1 MADSGTSSS
10 SFPPP
15 PPSPLPPIM
24 HHSSL
29 FNSSPPPLSSS
40 SLARN
45 RLQVSS
51 PHLHPQVT
59 SPHLLPQ
66 TQVSSPHPQVTAP
79 HLLPQTQVS
88 SPHLRP
94 QVTSPHLP
102 HPQVTAPHL
111 LPQTQVSSP
120 HLLPQTQVSSPHLRP
135 QVTSPHLPHPQVTSP
150 HLLPQTQASSPHL
163 LPQIQVSSPHLLPQT
178 QVTSPHLRPQVTS
191 PHLPHPQVTSPHL
204 LPQTQASSP
213 HLLPQTQVS
222 SPHLRS
228 QVTSPHPPHP
238 QVTSPHLQPQVTTPH
253 LLPQTQASSPH
264 LCPQTHVTSPHP
276 QVTSPHIS
284 HPQVTSPHLSH
295 PQVTSPHLSHPQVTS
310 PHLPHPQ
317 VTSPHLPHSQVTS
330 PHLPHISHPQVTS
343 YHFPEPRVTSPHL
356 PHPQVTSPHV
366 SHPQVTSPHL
376 PHLYITS
383 LDLLPQTQVSSP
395 HLPHPQ
401 ITSPH
406 LCPQTQIT
414 SPHPQVTSPHLLSLP
429 QHLLSKQTVDV
440 DHPEWSRSEPPAERP
455 YLLTTAHLDHQNQ
468 FSTGASHYRP
478 LHNSHIDLAGGVCGQ
493 GDTPGPGQDTWRPTL
508 PQGGWSSVDFTSSLA
523 EDFSCTRF
531 FHHSCHDNSSAQP
544 FCSPT
549 TPGLSPHYP
558 QTPTLSSPDAQGHP
572 GKEKQTLRQVGED
585 QTLHWCLDEYDS
597 YRLTSDP
604 SQPHPLQTSRHLLHN
619 HRDLIQ
625 DQTGL
630 LHSHRDLIQDQT
642 GVLHN
647 HRDLIQD
654 QTGLLHSHRDL
665 IQDQT
670 GLLHSHRDLIQDQ
683 TGVLHNHRDLI
694 QDQRGVLHSHRD
706 LIQEQTGLLH
716 TAANSASCFCPQ
728 GRGQDLSSTAPP
740 KGLPV
745 KRLKPKDDSALLK
758 SRLLCSVCQRDFR
771 SLPALNGHMRSH
783 SRSRSASWSNKGD
796 DSSAPTVQP
805 SVSMVMPV
813 SVPVQSKACRSGQR
827 RGSHLS
833 PATGGAALLYRSL
846 LHHREEEAVA
856 EDGEAGDG
864 AVAMGDG
871 AHYTPPPMLCPIR
884 VGPGLYCSLATRRQ
898 QKVQAVQLHNTHNGL
913 SDLVSMETASPP
925 PGTILNKPR
934 INEGQSFQAE
944 IPPLLGREHTD
955 ADPHNALLL
964 WTPWDELERPVNRQR
979 VEALMM
985 MARSSV
991 VPGGGASPE
1000 SALHVL
1006 SECRGDFLL
1015 TVQKLLSTPETSDDH
1030 TAPHHQ
1036 GVRWSAAERR
1046 MMVKS
1051 LHLHHKDFRR
1061 VHETVQTKS
1070 LSQCVEFYYLW
1081 KKKLSLIR
1089 RPPAGLTISLPN
1101 TKGQRSPGSHD
1112 AS

>member
-1 MADSGTSSS
+1 
-10 SFPPP
+10 
-15 PPSPLPPIM
+15 M
-24 HHSSL
+24 HHSSV

-45 RLQVSS
+45 RLQVTS

-59 SPHLLPQ
+59 SPHLL
-66 TQVSSPHPQVTAP
+66 S
-79 HLLPQTQVS
+79 
-88 SPHLRP
+88 
-94 QVTSPHLP
+94 
-102 HPQVTAPHL
+102 
-111 LPQTQVSSP
+111 
-120 HLLPQTQVSSPHLRP
+120 
-135 QVTSPHLPHPQVTSP
+135 
-150 HLLPQTQASSPHL
+150 
-163 LPQIQVSSPHLLPQT
+163 
-178 QVTSPHLRPQVTS
+178 
-191 PHLPHPQVTSPHL
+191 
-204 LPQTQASSP
+204 
-213 HLLPQTQVS
+213 
-222 SPHLRS
+222 
-228 QVTSPHPPHP
+228 
-238 QVTSPHLQPQVTTPH
+238 
-253 LLPQTQASSPH
+253 QTQASSPH

-276 QVTSPHIS
+276 QVTSPHL
-284 HPQVTSPHLSH
+284 P
-295 PQVTSPHLSHPQVTS
+295 HPQVTS

-317 VTSPHLPHSQVTS
+317 VTSPHLPHPQVTPPHSQVTL
-330 PHLPHISHPQVTS
+330 PHLPHISHPQLTS

-356 PHPQVTSPHV
+356 LPHPQLTYPHLPDPQVSSPHLPHPQVTSPHLPE
-366 SHPQVTSPHL
+366 PQVTVTSPRLLPHPQLTSPHLPDPQVSSPHL

-395 HLPHPQ
+395 HLLPQ
-401 ITSPH
+401 TQGSSPH
-406 LCPQTQIT
+406 LCPQTHIT

-478 LHNSHIDLAGGVCGQ
+478 PHNSHIDLAGGVCGQ
-493 GDTPGPGQDTWRPTL
+493 GDTPGPGHNTWRPTL
-508 PQGGWSSVDFTSSLA
+508 PQGGWSSVDFTSSSA
-523 EDFSCTRF
+523 EDFSSTHF
-531 FHHSCHDNSSAQP
+531 FRHSCHENSSAQP
-544 FCSPT
+544 FCSLT

-585 QTLHWCLDEYDS
+585 QTLHWCLDEYNS

-604 SQPHPLQTSRHLLHN
+604 SQPRPLQTSRHL
-619 HRDLIQ
+619 
-625 DQTGL
+625 
-630 LHSHRDLIQDQT
+630 
-642 GVLHN
+642 LHN

-670 GLLHSHRDLIQDQ
+670 GLLHSHRDLIQNQ

-694 QDQRGVLHSHRD
+694 QDRRGVLNSHRD

-745 KRLKPKDDSALLK
+745 KRLKPKDNSALLK

-884 VGPGLYCSLATRRQ
+884 AGPGLYCSLATRRQ

-934 INEGQSFQAE
+934 INEGRSFQAE

-1015 TVQKLLSTPETSDDH
+1015 TVQKFLSTPETSDDH

>member
-1 MADSGTSSS
+1 MADSGTFSSS
-10 SFPPP
+10 SPPPP

-40 SLARN
+40 LLARN

-51 PHLHPQVT
+51 PHLHPQITSPHLCPQTHVT
-59 SPHLLPQ
+59 SPHL
-66 TQVSSPHPQVTAP
+66 H
-79 HLLPQTQVS
+79 
-88 SPHLRP
+88 P
-94 QVTSPHLP
+94 QVTSPHPP
-102 HPQVTAPHL
+102 H
-111 LPQTQVSSP
+111 
-120 HLLPQTQVSSPHLRP
+120 P

-150 HLLPQTQASSPHL
+150 HLL
-163 LPQIQVSSPHLLPQT
+163 
-178 QVTSPHLRPQVTS
+178 
-191 PHLPHPQVTSPHL
+191 
-204 LPQTQASSP
+204 
-213 HLLPQTQVS
+213 
-222 SPHLRS
+222 
-228 QVTSPHPPHP
+228 
-238 QVTSPHLQPQVTTPH
+238 
-253 LLPQTQASSPH
+253 
-264 LCPQTHVTSPHP
+264 
-276 QVTSPHIS
+276 
-284 HPQVTSPHLSH
+284 
-295 PQVTSPHLSHPQVTS
+295 
-310 PHLPHPQ
+310 
-317 VTSPHLPHSQVTS
+317 
-330 PHLPHISHPQVTS
+330 
-343 YHFPEPRVTSPHL
+343 
-356 PHPQVTSPHV
+356 
-366 SHPQVTSPHL
+366 
-376 PHLYITS
+376 
-383 LDLLPQTQVSSP
+383 
-395 HLPHPQ
+395 
-401 ITSPH
+401 
-406 LCPQTQIT
+406 
-414 SPHPQVTSPHLLSLP
+414 SLP
-429 QHLLSKQTVDV
+429 QHLFSKQTVDV

-468 FSTGASHYRP
+468 NQFSTGASHYRP
-478 LHNSHIDLAGGVCGQ
+478 PYNSHIDLAGGVYGQ
-493 GDTPGPGQDTWRPTL
+493 GDTPGPGHDTWRPTL
-508 PQGGWSSVDFTSSLA
+508 PQGGWSSVDFTSSSA
-523 EDFSCTRF
+523 EDFSSTRF

-558 QTPTLSSPDAQGHP
+558 QTPTLSSPDAQCHP

-604 SQPHPLQTSRHLLHN
+604 SQPRPLQTSRHLLHN

-630 LHSHRDLIQDQT
+630 LHSHRDLIQDQM

-654 QTGLLHSHRDL
+654 QTG
-665 IQDQT
+665 
-670 GLLHSHRDLIQDQ
+670 
-683 TGVLHNHRDLI
+683 
-694 QDQRGVLHSHRD
+694 VLHSHRD
-706 LIQEQTGLLH
+706 LIQEQMGLH

-728 GRGQDLSSTAPP
+728 GRGQDVSSTAPP
-740 KGLPV
+740 TGLPV
-745 KRLKPKDDSALLK
+745 KRLKPEDDSALLK

-833 PATGGAALLYRSL
+833 PATGGAALLYCSL
-846 LHHREEEAVA
+846 LHHGEEEAVA

-864 AVAMGDG
+864 AVAMGDS

-884 VGPGLYCSLATRRQ
+884 AGPGLYCSLATRRQ
-898 QKVQAVQLHNTHNGL
+898 QKAQAVQLHNTHNGL
-913 SDLVSMETASPP
+913 SDLVSIETASPP

-934 INEGQSFQAE
+934 INEGRSFQAE

-1036 GVRWSAAERR
+1036 GVRWSTAERR